1 MSREKTKFVKKCTP
15 VTLYFVKFIKFQRR
29 FCRFRVDTFTN
40 LLYNGNVGFSHKG
53 EFMIFENSSFNFSS
67 EIGKGALLT
76 AVLPSGE
83 LNTMTV
89 SWGQAG
95 VLWNKSVCTVYVRPQ
110 RHTFGFCE
118 GTDVFSLSFFG
129 EEFKDVLAYCGT
141 KSGRD
146 VDKFKEC
153 NLGYTIKDG
162 TCVFDGARATLILKK
177 LYAQDL
183 KADCFTDKAPLS
195 NYKAN
200 DFHRAYTC
208 EITDIIIK

>member
-1 MSREKTKFVKKCTP
+1 
-15 VTLYFVKFIKFQRR
+15 
-29 FCRFRVDTFTN
+29 
-40 LLYNGNVGFSHKG
+40 
-53 EFMIFENSSFNFSS
+53 MIFENSSFNFSS

-89 SWGQAG
+89 SWGQSG
-95 VLWNKSVCTVYVRPQ
+95 VLWNKNVCPVYVRPQ

-118 GTDVFSLSFFG
+118 GADVFSLSFFG
-129 EEFKDVLAYCGT
+129 DEYKDVLTYCGT

-146 VDKFKEC
+146 VDKIKEC
-153 NLGYTIKDG
+153 SLTYKLKDG
-162 TCVFDGARATLILKK
+162 ACIFDSAKVTLILKK
-177 LYAQDL
+177 LYAQNL
-183 KADCFTDKAPLS
+183 EGECFTDKAPLS

-208 EITDIIIK
+208 EITDMIIK